1 MERKLFNDVALG
13 AFIVSA
19 LGLLAYMSIAV
30 GGLKVGNAIVVSAKF
45 DNAAG
50 LVKDG
55 AVMIAGVN
63 VGSVDSLQVAHDK
76 ALVKLRLKT
85 DAHVRSDVK
94 AAIRMKSLLG
104 EKYIELLPQS
114 ESAPMLQSGDTIAET
129 TVPVEVDEV
138 MKQIGPV
145 LKDVDPKEVSAI
157 VHALAKSLDGR
168 GETIGATLDN
178 ANETMVTLNRF
189 LTKNEDSLS
198 RMVASLDSASSKAP
212 GLVDRLD
219 RLSASLEPAAKSLET
234 RGPSLIARLDRV
246 SEQLEPATAA
256 LAKKG
261 PGLIDKTDRT
271 LAALEPSLTRL
282 PKTLDAASPTL
293 QKLPKTLDTLD
304 RLVTRLE
311 STLDKVE
318 PLVDQTKGQ
327 QLFDKDGSIK
337 VKARLF

>member
-1 MERKLFNDVALG
+1 MERKLLNDVALG

-63 VGSVDSLQVAHDK
+63 VGSVDSLTVAHDK

-85 DAHVRSDVK
+85 DAQVRQDVK

-114 ESAPMLQSGDTIAET
+114 ETAPLMHTGDTISET

-145 LKDVDPKEVSAI
+145 LKDVDPNDVSAI
-157 VHALAKSLDGR
+157 VHSLARSLDGR
-168 GETIGATLDN
+168 GEKIGQTIDHAGDTL
-178 ANETMVTLNRF
+178 ATLNRF
-189 LTKNEDSLS
+189 MTKNEGALNH
-198 RMVASLDSASSKAP
+198 MVASLDRAADRTP
-212 GLVDRLD
+212 ELMDRLD
-219 RLSASLEPAAKSLET
+219 RLTASLEPSAKALESH
-234 RGPSLIARLDRV
+234 GPTLVARLDRV
-246 SEQLEPATAA
+246 SAQLEPATAA

-261 PGLIDKTDRT
+261 PGLLDKTDRT
-271 LAALEPSLTRL
+271 LAALETRL
-282 PKTLDAASPTL
+282 PRTLDAANPSL
-293 QKLPKTLDTLD
+293 EKLPRTLDTLD
-304 RLVTRLE
+304 RLVSRLE
-311 STLDKVE
+311 TTLDKME
-318 PLVDQTKGQ
+318 PLLDQTKGQ
-327 QLFDKDGSIK
+327 QIFDKDGSIK

>member
-189 LTKNEDSLS
+189 LTKNEDSLN

-219 RLSASLEPAAKSLET
+219 RLTASLEPAAKSLET

>member
-1 MERKLFNDVALG
+1 MERKLLNDVALG

-30 GGLKVGNAIVVSAKF
+30 GGLKVGHAIVVSAKF

-63 VGSVDSLQVAHDK
+63 VGSVDSLAVAHDK
-76 ALVKLRLKT
+76 ALVKLRLKINA
-85 DAHVRSDVK
+85 DVRQDVK

-114 ESAPMLQSGDTIAET
+114 DTAPMLANGDVISET
-129 TVPVEVDEV
+129 TVPVEVDEL

-145 LKDVDPKEVSAI
+145 LKDVDPKDLSAI
-157 VHALAKSLDGR
+157 VHSLARSLDGR
-168 GETIGATLDN
+168 GEKIGQTIDN
-178 ANETMVTLNRF
+178 ANETLGTLNRL
-189 LTKNEDSLS
+189 LTKNEGSLNRLVS
-198 RMVASLDSASSKAP
+198 SLDQTASQAP
-212 GLVDRLD
+212 DLVSRLD
-219 RLSASLEPAAKSLET
+219 RIAAHLEPSAKALET
-234 RGPSLIARLDRV
+234 RGPSLVARLDRL

-271 LAALEPSLTRL
+271 LTALEPSLARL
-282 PKTLDAASPTL
+282 PRTLDAANPSL
-293 QKLPKTLDTLD
+293 AKLPKTLDTLE

-311 STLDKVE
+311 GTLDKVE
-318 PLVDQTKGQ
+318 PMLDQTKGR
-327 QLFDKDGSIK
+327 QLFDPDGSFK

>member
-1 MERKLFNDVALG
+1 MERKLLNDVALG

-63 VGSVDSLQVAHDK
+63 VGSVDSLTVAHDK

-85 DAHVRSDVK
+85 DAEVRQDVK

-114 ESAPMLQSGDTIAET
+114 ETAPLLHTGDTIAET

-157 VHALAKSLDGR
+157 VHSLAKTLDGR
-168 GETIGATLDN
+168 GEKIGQTIDN
-178 ANETMVTLNRF
+178 ANETLATLNRF
-189 LTKNEDSLS
+189 VTKNEGALNH
-198 RMVASLDSASSKAP
+198 MVASLDKAADRAP

-219 RLSASLEPAAKSLET
+219 RLTASLEPSAKALET
-234 RGPSLIARLDRV
+234 HGPTLVARLDRV
-246 SEQLEPATAA
+246 SEQLEPATSA

-271 LAALEPSLTRL
+271 LAALEPSLARL
-282 PKTLDAASPTL
+282 PKTLDAANPSL
-293 QKLPKTLDTLD
+293 AKLPKTLDTLD

-311 STLDKVE
+311 GTLDKLE
-318 PLVDQTKGQ
+318 PVLEQTKGQ
-327 QLFDKDGSIK
+327 QVFDKDGSIK